1 MLDME
6 MGFIDS
12 FDDVIEMTERFA
24 NFVVEQTWA
33 EAEDLLLALGAT
45 KPLLVEH
52 YPRISVDTLHELMFK
67 ETGEDYRHE
76 RDLAP

>member
-1 MLDME
+1 

-45 KPLLVEH
+45 N
-52 YPRISVDTLHELMFK
+52 PRISVDALHELMFK